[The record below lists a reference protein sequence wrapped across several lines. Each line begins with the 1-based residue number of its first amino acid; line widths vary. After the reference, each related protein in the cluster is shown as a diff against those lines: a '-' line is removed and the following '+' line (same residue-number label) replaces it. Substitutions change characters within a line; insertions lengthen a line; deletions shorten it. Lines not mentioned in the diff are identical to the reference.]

1 MLDQIVKKM
10 AQAAWDAGHQA
21 FVNAGSPEA
30 FKACALACIGEVT
43 RAQRIEAAVN
53 RLHHDPQQMKLV
65 GPLVQRFWQSGAA
78 GFTDDELA
86 KLERAANDAVPF

>member
-30 FKACALACIGEVT
+30 FKACALACINEVT
-43 RAQRIEAAVN
+43 RAQRIEAAIN
-53 RLHHDPQQMKLV
+53 QLYHDQQQMKLV
-65 GPLVQRFWQSGAA
+65 GHLVQRFWQGGAA
-78 GFTDDELA
+78 GFTDEELA
-86 KLERAANDAVPF
+86 VLERAANDAVPF